1 MSEHDRRPL
10 PEKQK
15 RWIAGTGLFLFLLLS
30 TLIFF
35 FAGKPLIQFVQEP
48 ERFRAW
54 VGQQGVWAPLAFM
67 GMIVLQIVVAI
78 IPGEPLEIAAG
89 YAFGALEGTLLCLLG
104 AFVGRTVVF
113 LLVRRFGTR
122 AVEVFF
128 PLEKLQTLEFLQN
141 KRRLAFWVF
150 FLFFLPGTPKD
161 VLCYLVGLTDLPL
174 KVWLIISAVA
184 PVPSIL
190 TSTIGGDAL
199 GMGNYIF
206 AVFVFIL
213 TGVISGLGLL
223 IYRRVC
229 QKKERSQS

>member
-1 MSEHDRRPL
+1 MSSRRHL
-10 PEKQK
+10 TEKQK
-15 RWIAGTGLFLFLLLS
+15 KWIAGTGIFLFLLLS
-30 TLIFF
+30 ALVFF

-54 VGQQGVWAPLAFM
+54 VDGQGVWARVAFL
-67 GMIVLQIVVAI
+67 GMLILQIIVAA

-104 AFVGRTVVF
+104 AFAGRLAVF

-128 PLEKLQTLEFLQN
+128 PLEKLNTLAVLQN
-141 KRRLAFWVF
+141 KRRLTLWVF

-161 VLCYLVGLTDLPL
+161 LLCYVVGLTDLPL
-174 KVWLIISAVA
+174 KNWLLICAVA
-184 PVPSIL
+184 PFPSIV

-199 GMGNYIF
+199 GMGNYSF
-206 AVFVFIL
+206 ALLVFVI
-213 TGVISGLGLL
+213 TMVISGGGLL
-223 IYRRVC
+223 VYRAIC
-229 QKKERSQS
+229 QARERREV

>member
-1 MSEHDRRPL
+1 MT
-10 PEKQK
+10 EKQK

-30 TLIFF
+30 ALIFF

-54 VGQQGVWAPLAFM
+54 VDEQGVMAPIAFL
-67 GMIVLQIVVAI
+67 GMLILQIVVAI

-89 YAFGALEGTLLCLLG
+89 YAFGAVEGTLLCVLG
-104 AFVGRTVVF
+104 AFLGRVAVF

-128 PLEKLQTLEFLQN
+128 PLDKRNELKFLQN
-141 KRRLAFWVF
+141 KRRLTFWVF

-174 KVWLIISAVA
+174 RSWLFIAAVA
-184 PVPSIL
+184 PLPSIV
-190 TSTIGGDAL
+190 TSTIGGNAL
-199 GMGNYIF
+199 GTENYIF
-206 AVFVFIL
+206 AVIMFAITL
-213 TGVISGLGLL
+213 IISGLGLL
-223 IYRRVC
+223 AYRVICKTR
-229 QKKERSQS
+229 ERSQS

>member
-1 MSEHDRRPL
+1 MSSRRRL
-10 PEKQK
+10 TEKQK
-15 RWIAGTGLFLFLLLS
+15 KWIAGTGIFLFLLLS
-30 TLIFF
+30 ALVFF

-54 VGQQGVWAPLAFM
+54 VDGQGMWARVAFL
-67 GMIVLQIVVAI
+67 GMLILQIIVAA

-104 AFVGRTVVF
+104 AFTGRLAVF

-128 PLEKLQTLEFLQN
+128 PLEKLNTLAVLQN
-141 KRRLAFWVF
+141 KRRLTLWVF

-161 VLCYLVGLTDLPL
+161 LLCYIVGLTDLPL
-174 KVWLIISAVA
+174 KNWLLICAVA
-184 PVPSIL
+184 PFPSIV

-199 GMGNYIF
+199 GMGNYSF
-206 AVFVFIL
+206 ALLVFVI
-213 TGVISGLGLL
+213 TMVISGVGLL
-223 IYRRVC
+223 VYRAIC
-229 QKKERSQS
+229 QARERREV